1 MKKLM
6 AILLVL
12 TMVFAMA
19 ACGGEGDTQTTTTA
33 ATTEATTEGT
43 TEGTTEATD
52 VLTTMTHDEFLAA
65 EDFSAVCVEVYV
77 QNTQSWWNDKI
88 TVYAQDDNGG
98 YFIYNMTC
106 SEEDAAKLVP
116 GTKIKVTGYKRVYN
130 GLHEIDA
137 GATFTFVEDAEPMV
151 YENKDVTELLG
162 TDGLEAYQ
170 SAAVSFKGMTVEA
183 KTNAAGEEVAFLYG
197 WDGSGEAGTDSD
209 LYFDASING
218 QTYTFVIEYY
228 LCDEN
233 SAPYQAVQNLK
244 VGDVI
249 DMEGFLYWYQGPQAH
264 ITSITVAE

>member
-1 MKKLM
+1 MKKFT

-12 TMVFAMA
+12 TMVLALA
-19 ACGGEGDTQTTTTA
+19 ACGGNTEPTESTPA
-33 ATTEATTEGT
+33 ATTESTTPATTEGT
-43 TEGTTEATD
+43 DA
-52 VLTTMTHDEFLAA
+52 LTTMTHDEFVAA

-77 QNTQSWWNDKI
+77 QNTQSWWNDQI

-98 YFIYNMTC
+98 YFIYNMAC
-106 SEEDAAKLVP
+106 SEEDAALLTP

-130 GLHEIDA
+130 GLQEIDA
-137 GATFTFVEDAEPMV
+137 GATFTFVEDAEPV
-151 YENKDVTELLG
+151 IYENKDVTALLG
-162 TDGLEAYQ
+162 TDELEAYQ
-170 SAAVSFKGMTVEA
+170 TTAVSFKGMTVEP

-197 WDGSGEAGTDSD
+197 WDGSGEAGSDSD
-209 LYFDASING
+209 LYFDASVNG

-249 DMEGFLYWYQGPQAH
+249 DMEGFLY
-264 ITSITVAE
+264 